1 VTFDPSRAFID
12 CPKCDSASHVERVKG
27 EQWHCNCCSHS
38 FAVSLP
44 ALEAGSPAGR
54 VARREAHQPTAAL
67 QFITAALLVALLPAL
82 GNAQTFHVAPT
93 GQDANPGTAA
103 LPWRTVT
110 KAAQTLTAGQTA
122 LIHGGTYAE
131 QDIRFA
137 HSGAPGQP
145 ITLQAA
151 PGETPIIDAGFTT
164 SYPPDGIGET
174 PVIQIDGRHHITL
187 DGLTLM
193 RGRTSNIFIANDQP
207 TTDITI
213 RNCTLRDFTTGDNAA
228 SIYVNTNAHRIVIRD
243 NVIKGRQG
251 DKRANVANGIILFNV
266 GDVTIANNEIADLVQ
281 GISYKHSVDRTD
293 AVIVENN
300 SIHDI
305 TDYGML
311 WSKKDAIIR
320 GNLFY
325 RNGLSPGNSTIL
337 VFQEAAPCGSLVS
350 SGNRIE
356 HNTLVDNSAGI
367 TVTRSTA
374 CAGAINTT
382 IRDNLVVDY
391 SNGEYRGLA
400 VMPYRDLAN
409 NGTRLEHNLIASSK
423 IAGAHA
429 FAGQGYYTL
438 PSLPA
443 SITQVGNLT
452 TMPVFVNAAARDYTL
467 AAGSPGKGAA
477 SDGTDIGA
485 IICAVG
491 PRASCSAPPPPPPPP
506 VPVDCAGTWGA
517 WSRVAGSESAC
528 TATGTRTFSE
538 SRLFTVVTPAS
549 NGGAACPVSPESRT
563 STEACVPPV
572 QTVTYTCWVTGTPTN
587 YADGDVRRTVRCD
600 TNGPVSTLPTGTTFT
615 VTVPRP

>member
-1 VTFDPSRAFID
+1 MTFDPSRAFID

-27 EQWHCNCCSHS
+27 EQWFCNCCSHS
-38 FAVSLP
+38 FAVTSP
-44 ALEAGSPAGR
+44 EAGTVPRRNSAAGSGSSR
-54 VARREAHQPTAAL
+54 AAL
-67 QFITAALLVALLPAL
+67 QFAALVLALWPAM
-82 GNAQTFHVAPT
+82 GYAQFHVAPS
-93 GQDANPGTAA
+93 GQDANPGTSA

-131 QDIRFA
+131 RDIRFA

-151 PGETPIIDAGFTT
+151 PGETPVIDAGFTT
-164 SYPPDGIGET
+164 SFPPDGIGET
-174 PVIQIDGRHHITL
+174 PVVQIDGRHHITL

-193 RGRTSNIFIANDQP
+193 RGRTSNIFIANDLP

-243 NVIKGRQG
+243 NVIRGRQG
-251 DKRANVANGIILFNV
+251 DKRANVANGIILFNA

-281 GISYKHSVDRTD
+281 GISYKHSIDRTD
-293 AVIVENN
+293 AVVVEQNV
-300 SIHDI
+300 IHDI

-311 WSKKDAIIR
+311 WSKKDAVIR
-320 GNLFY
+320 HNLFY
-325 RNGLSPGNSTIL
+325 RTGLTPGHPTIL

-374 CAGAINTT
+374 CVGAVNTI
-382 IRDNLVVDY
+382 IRDNLIVDY

-400 VMPYRDLAN
+400 VMPYRDLTN

-423 IAGAHA
+423 LAGAHA

-443 SITQVGNLT
+443 SITQAGNLT
-452 TMPVFVNAAARDYTL
+452 AMPVFVNAAARDYTL

-485 IICAVG
+485 RLCAVG
-491 PRASCSAPPPPPPPP
+491 PHASCGAPPPPPPPP

-517 WSRVAGSESAC
+517 WTRQAGSESAC
-528 TATGTRTFSE
+528 AQVGTRTFIE
-538 SRLFTVVTPAS
+538 SRLFTVTTPAAH
-549 NGGAACPVSPESRT
+549 GGAACPASPESRT

-572 QTVTYTCWVTGTPTN
+572 QSVTYTCWVTGMPSG

-600 TNGPVSTLPTGTTFT
+600 TNGPVTTLPSGTTFT
-615 VTVPRP
+615 VTVSRP